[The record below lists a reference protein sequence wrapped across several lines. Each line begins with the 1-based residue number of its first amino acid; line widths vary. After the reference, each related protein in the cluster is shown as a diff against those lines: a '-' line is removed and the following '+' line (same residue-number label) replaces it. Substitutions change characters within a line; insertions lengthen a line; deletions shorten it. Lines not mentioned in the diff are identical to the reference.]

1 MPAQQSVHRALTPFL
16 CCTGAGTGTCD
27 QPAAKDCK
35 DPSVCTDGN
44 GQWPDCQQN
53 DPGAFS
59 FGTAQTITETGAPAG
74 NLADGAGHA
83 SVLVSTF
90 CVGPTFNATV
100 DQAGD
105 LPGPGTVSLSGTA
118 QLLP

>member
-1 MPAQQSVHRALTPFL
+1 
-16 CCTGAGTGTCD
+16 
-27 QPAAKDCK
+27 
-35 DPSVCTDGN
+35 VCTDGN

-53 DPGAFS
+53 NPGAFS
-59 FGTAQTITETGAPAG
+59 FGTAQTITETGSPAG
-74 NLADGAGHA
+74 GMNDGLGHA

-90 CVGPTFNATV
+90 CIGPTFNATV

-105 LPGPGTVSLSGTA
+105 LPGPGTVSLPGIA